1 MRAAAV
7 VTVVGAILILWAC
20 ALPELRTPAGNSRDS
35 FSIFNAGGPGL
46 FWFAVEPLG
55 VAICGAAAA
64 LVFAFA
70 APTSRAARLR
80 SVAVGA
86 LFGFGIQTI
95 LLFAGYEFSVRSP
108 DHSGPA
114 APVGIL
120 GAIVLLLAGLMAAS
134 APAAS
139 PPATGP

>member
-1 MRAAAV
+1 MRAAAI
-7 VTVVGAILILWAC
+7 VTVIGAILIIWAC
-20 ALPELRTPAGNSRDS
+20 ALPELRIPSGNGRDS
-35 FSIFNAGGPGL
+35 FSIFNAGGPGA

-55 VAICGAAAA
+55 VGICGAAAA

-70 APTSRAARLR
+70 KRAARLR
-80 SVAVGA
+80 SVAAGA

-114 APVGIL
+114 APVGLL
-120 GAIVLLLAGLMAAS
+120 GAIVLLVAGLMAAS

>member
-1 MRAAAV
+1 MRTAAAV
-7 VTVVGAILILWAC
+7 TVIGAILIIWAC
-20 ALPELRTPAGNSRDS
+20 ALPDLRTPSGNGRDS

-64 LVFAFA
+64 LVFALGA
-70 APTSRAARLR
+70 RAKRLR
-80 SVAVGA
+80 SVAAGA
-86 LFGFGIQTI
+86 LFGFGIQSI
-95 LLFAGYEFSVRSP
+95 LLFAGYEFSVRTP
-108 DHSGPA
+108 DHSGPG

-120 GAIVLLLAGLMAAS
+120 GAIALLVAGLIAAS

-139 PPATGP
+139 PPAPGP